1 MSEHDFPGLDNPI
14 GDLTL
19 PTAGRTGAR
28 NRALSGKTGRLSQNG
43 ADTLDITPVFTV
55 SIGFAE

>member
-1 MSEHDFPGLDNPI
+1 MTEHDRTGIDSPI

-19 PTAGRTGAR
+19 PTAGRIGAR
-28 NRALSGKTGRLSQNG
+28 NRALSGKTARLSQNG

>member
-1 MSEHDFPGLDNPI
+1 MIGNEGHVSRSPI
-14 GDLTL
+14 GTR
-19 PTAGRTGAR
+19 AAVNKMSTGAR

-43 ADTLDITPVFTV
+43 ADTLDITPVFTL